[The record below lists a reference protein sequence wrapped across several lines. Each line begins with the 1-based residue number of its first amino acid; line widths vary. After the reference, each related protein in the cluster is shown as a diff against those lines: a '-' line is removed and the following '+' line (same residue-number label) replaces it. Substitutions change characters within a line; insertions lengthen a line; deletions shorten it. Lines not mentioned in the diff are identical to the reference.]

1 MKTIIEM
8 AHEAGGILLSDSEIF
23 GLGFEFEIYQLEAFA
38 ELVRADER
46 EQCAK
51 VCEAEA
57 AIQKESAKFCKVS
70 NIEQRDFDIC
80 AAAIRARS
88 KA

>member
-1 MKTIIEM
+1 MTQEDIIRM
-8 AHEAGGILLSDSEIF
+8 AREAGLWPAVTDNFPKELA
-23 GLGFEFEIYQLEAFA
+23 AFA

-46 EQCAK
+46 EECAK

-70 NIEQRDFDIC
+70 IDQRDFSIC
-80 AAAIRARS
+80 ASAIRARGQ
-88 KA
+88 A